1 MRRLDLTYQPGS
13 CDMDDNFAHLI
24 LTVALA
30 IIAAPAF
37 AQQSPEAAKPATPS
51 SAAAADTS
59 AEDAE
64 AAAAIAA
71 IAKAKAAAAKAPDG
85 KSDTGGD
92 APIAKKAKEFG
103 WHPEVKRGVTVYCRE
118 APVIGSR
125 FTEKK
130 CATDSQIAAY
140 LQQQEFERDRLSQR
154 GCGGNCGGK

>member
-1 MRRLDLTYQPGS
+1 
-13 CDMDDNFAHLI
+13 MDDNFAHLI

-37 AQQSPEAAKPATPS
+37 AQQSPEAAKPAVAPS
-51 SAAAADTS
+51 PAPAPNPAAAPSPAAAADTS

-64 AAAAIAA
+64 AAAALAA

-130 CATDSQIAAY
+130 CATDSQMAAY
-140 LQQQEFERDRLSQR
+140 LQQQEFERDQLSQR